1 MLFAS
6 ALFSY
11 LGEFVV
17 FKLQSVA
24 YIDTKWQQGN
34 GNLGDNAGIVILD
47 IGVVTPNINNG
58 AERGVLL

>member
-1 MLFAS
+1 MQFAS

-34 GNLGDNAGIVILD
+34 GNFGNHPGIVIFD
-47 IGVVTPNINNG
+47 ISVVAANINNG
-58 AERGVLL
+58 TEHSVLL